1 MCGVIFVSK
10 CDRGKTR
17 LTLGN
22 TMFCKAD
29 TLEVSHSLSIFEKG
43 KKIIRYTPSVAN
55 KLMSEMPTWTRV
67 HPKKT
72 KSKQSPL
79 FSEENRKKCKG
90 IPIESTLYKKSRD
103 AINFEKEEAEK
114 NDHECL

>member
-1 MCGVIFVSK
+1 
-10 CDRGKTR
+10 
-17 LTLGN
+17 
-22 TMFCKAD
+22 MFCKAD

-67 HPKKT
+67 PPQKA

-79 FSEENRKKCKG
+79 FLEENRKKCKG
-90 IPIESTLYKKSRD
+90 ISIESTPYKKSRD
-103 AINFEKEEAEK
+103 AINFEKK
-114 NDHECL
+114 GRKK